1 MRDEMALVTSHTLN
15 SSNGTHAGGIAV
27 TLSNLDNGDVLFKEY
42 MDEGGRLSETVDV
55 SGADPKTVYE
65 ICFTTEPYWRAQN
78 IPQVGARISDQ
89 IVLRFSM
96 PDPDAR
102 YHMPLI
108 LSPNGYSVWMS
119 VPE

>member
-1 MRDEMALVTSHTLN
+1 MALVTSHTLN

-27 TLSNLDNGDVLFKEY
+27 TLSNLDNGDVLFTGH
-42 MDEGGRLSETVDV
+42 MDEAGRLSETVDV
-55 SGADPKTVYE
+55 SGNDPKTVYE
-65 ICFTTEPYWRAQN
+65 ICFKTVPYWQAQDM
-78 IPQVGARISDQ
+78 PQQGARISDE

-102 YHMPLI
+102 YHMPVI

-119 VPE
+119 IPE

>member
-1 MRDEMALVTSHTLN
+1 MALVTSHTLN

-27 TLSNLDNGDVLFKEY
+27 TLSNLDNGDVLFIGY

-65 ICFTTEPYWRAQN
+65 ICFTTAPYWHAQDL
-78 IPQVGARISDQ
+78 PQQGARISDQ

-102 YHMPLI
+102 YHMPVI

-119 VPE
+119 IPE

>member
-1 MRDEMALVTSHTLN
+1 MALVTSHTLN

-27 TLSNLDNGDVLFKEY
+27 TLSNLDNGDVLFTGQ
-42 MDEGGRLSETVDV
+42 MDEAGRLSETVDV
-55 SGADPKTVYE
+55 SGNDPKTVYE
-65 ICFTTEPYWRAQN
+65 ICFKTVPYWQAQDM
-78 IPQVGARISDQ
+78 PQQGARISDE

-102 YHMPLI
+102 YHMPVI

-119 VPE
+119 IPE

>member
-1 MRDEMALVTSHTLN
+1 MALVTSHTLN

-27 TLSNLDNGDVLFKEY
+27 TLSNLDNGDVLFTGE
-42 MDEGGRLSETVDV
+42 MDEAGRLSETVDV
-55 SGADPKTVYE
+55 SGNDPKTVYE
-65 ICFTTEPYWRAQN
+65 ICFKTVPYWQAQDM
-78 IPQVGARISDQ
+78 PQQGARISDE

-102 YHMPLI
+102 YHMPVI

-119 VPE
+119 IPE